1 MFLECFEF
9 TTLNVE
15 PGPQSQT
22 LLLLLLLLQRFVH
35 IKEITELEE
44 VGLLFI
50 VKNVRLTSRVSVVN
64 SVNINS

>member
-22 LLLLLLLLQRFVH
+22 LLLLLLLQRFVH